1 MTVRDLIEA
10 LEEFDDNMEVVIGM
24 KQTYGSDFAMD
35 IEYDV
40 DEYRI
45 NAFYGDDSR
54 AVVITES
61 TQCGTVDYDGE
72 DEDED

>member
-45 NAFYGDDSR
+45 NAFYGDDYR